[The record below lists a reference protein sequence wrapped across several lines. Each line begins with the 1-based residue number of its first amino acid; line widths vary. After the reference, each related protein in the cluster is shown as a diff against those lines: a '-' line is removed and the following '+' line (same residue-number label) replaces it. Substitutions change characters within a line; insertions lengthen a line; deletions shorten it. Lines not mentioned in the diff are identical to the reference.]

1 MSELRLIHLTY
12 SGFGKPD
19 ARVEFDPA
27 LTVIYGASDTG
38 KSFIAESIE
47 YMLGGAKLEL
57 VSEAAGYSQILLGL
71 QLPDGKTLT
80 LLRAPGSNAIHIHR
94 GDHRGLVT
102 APADG
107 TVTATHTARSKNS
120 LSLLL
125 LGQLGLTD
133 LRIRKNDAGGTREL
147 NLSDLVHLAVIP
159 ETRMLSPLSPVLR
172 SAADSGKSA
181 AASVMRLLLTGEGD
195 SDTAT
200 GLNAGQRRV
209 NRGQIN
215 LLDQLIVDLHAQ
227 LTTDENATELRA
239 RQARLQASIDEHSNA
254 LRAITDRH
262 LKAVTTRMRTSEEL
276 AGLEAR
282 LSEVGDL
289 VSRFVLLEAQY
300 RSDLARLEMVAEAG
314 SLLGY
319 FKVGTCV
326 FCGADPE
333 HQRPSHGEHET
344 TQLHIAVQSET
355 AKTNALL
362 NDLIPTIQDLRAQF
376 ENLAVR
382 RTSLLHRG
390 AQIDTEITETE
401 QLLAPMRERMEE
413 TLQARSAVERN
424 LELHARIEELEERR
438 SQLDGKAANFTTR
451 RMEYIPN
458 RIVSAFDGTLRRTLD
473 AWTVPSVG
481 FAEYDQYAMD
491 VRAGGRLRASRGKG
505 VRSVLHSAF
514 TTALAEYCLAN
525 SKPHPG
531 FVVLDSPVVTYRDPI
546 SDPVGED
553 VDLTPYVLDQ
563 FYKNM
568 LNFPGQAIIL
578 ENGDPPVDVAS
589 HALTYCFTGSG
600 PGRSGFFP
608 AS

>member
-12 SGFGKPD
+12 ADFGKPD

-27 LTVIYGASDTG
+27 LTIIYGASDTG

-57 VSEAAGYSQILLGL
+57 VSEAEGYSQILLGL
-71 QLPDGKTLT
+71 QLPDGNTLT
-80 LLRAPGSNAIHIHR
+80 LLRAPGSNTIRIHR

-102 APADG
+102 APADT
-107 TVTATHTARSKNS
+107 TVTATHTARSRNS

-147 NLSDLVHLAVIP
+147 NLSDLVHLSVIP

-172 SAADSGKSA
+172 SGADSGKA
-181 AASVMRLLLTGEGD
+181 VAASVMRLLLTGEGD
-195 SDTAT
+195 PDIAT

-215 LLDQLIVDLHAQ
+215 LLDQIIVDLHAR
-227 LTTDENATELRA
+227 LTTDENVTELRA
-239 RQARLQASIDEHSNA
+239 RQARLQASIDEHSSA

-262 LKAVTTRMRTSEEL
+262 LKAVTLRMQMAEEL

-282 LSEVGDL
+282 LSEIGDL

-333 HQRPSHGEHET
+333 HQHPGHGEHEA

-355 AKTNALL
+355 TKTKALL

-376 ENLAVR
+376 EDLTVR
-382 RTSLLHRG
+382 RTSLMQRG
-390 AQIDTEITETE
+390 AQTDTEITETE
-401 QLLAPMRERMEE
+401 QLLAPMRERMQE

-438 SQLDGKAANFTTR
+438 SRLDGKAANLATR

-568 LNFPGQAIIL
+568 LNFPGQAIVL

-589 HALTYCFTGSG
+589 QAHTYCFTGSG
-600 PGRSGFFP
+600 PGTSGFFP
-608 AS
+608 TS